1 MAGLFERFKSFTIV
15 QFRLGFFAILL
26 ILISSSCSPVGGHDE
41 LIVARAGTQY
51 LKKSDLLGV
60 VPNGLSSKD
69 SLLFVKRYIDN
80 WAREEILME
89 QAIFNQIDSAEEIE
103 DLVEHYRR
111 SLLKQRY
118 IAAYV
123 KQNVDTL
130 VTNDQL
136 DSCYQNNLPHFTLRE
151 TIVRLRYIK
160 VSKMAPKLEELI
172 ERLEIG
178 DADDKEWLEEYS
190 FQFSRRHYFKD
201 DQWTALS
208 DIAEQ
213 LPLKEFKKN
222 LILEEKG
229 VLQFEDKEDLYLLK
243 IVDYA
248 IKDEISP
255 LAFVKDRVRSL
266 ILHQRKLEITN
277 ELEENLFQQA
287 LKEDKFELYYENNV
301 D

>member
-1 MAGLFERFKSFTIV
+1 MVGYRERIV
-15 QFRLGFFAILL
+15 SLNNVQLRLGIFVILI
-26 ILISSSCSPVGGHDE
+26 ILISSSCSSSGVRDE
-41 LIVARAGTQY
+41 LIVARAGSQY
-51 LKKSDLLGV
+51 LKKTDLEGV
-60 VPNGLSSKD
+60 VPKGLSRKD

-89 QAIFNQIDSAEEIE
+89 QAIFNQKDSEEEI
-103 DLVEHYRR
+103 DHLVEHYRR

-118 IAAYV
+118 IDAYV
-123 KQNVDTL
+123 KQNLDTL
-130 VTNDQL
+130 INRNQL
-136 DSCYQNNLPHFTLRE
+136 EDYYQANLPHFTLRE

-178 DADDKEWLEEYS
+178 DPDDLEWLEEYS
-190 FQFSRRHYFKD
+190 LQFSRRHYFKD
-201 DQWTALS
+201 HKWTALS

-213 LPLKEFKKN
+213 LPIKEFKKN

-229 VLQFEDKEDLYLLK
+229 VVQFEDKNDLYLLK

-277 ELEENLFQQA
+277 ELEEELFQSA